1 MILGWGRPLYPSD
14 GFLEGFSAQPGVQVW
29 HLEET
34 FRPRRVSASL
44 DEPLTSLTPDLK
56 ISGRQWLIQAP
67 ASVKVSLQS
76 GLLRLGSRC
85 IYESNPSNSAWQELV
100 VRPSGSFPP
109 GWWHRMRDPQLY
121 HQPLLLLGTHNNP
134 NYFHWLTQPG
144 LAPLFLQEHF
154 GFNPL
159 SGMCLALS
167 HRPRRSLPPYLSSL
181 LEVFAAELPVVQD
194 IALASS
200 LLCRFALQEHK
211 SDVVISPAQLHW
223 LRRRCRDQ
231 LQPVPQ
237 PWRRVLISR
246 RQSSRRR
253 CLNEDQVLA
262 ALAPYGFERHC
273 LEDLSV
279 SEQLSLFA
287 ESVLLVGP
295 HGAGFTNLVACSS
308 QASIIE
314 LMPRPG
320 AFSHYYAM
328 ADILGLR
335 HGHLLASSCCRQ
347 TDDFTIT
354 PDNLLQLLR
363 EMELL

>member
-1 MILGWGRPLYPSD
+1 MILGSGRLLYPSD
-14 GFLEGFSAQPGVQVW
+14 EFLGWLSAQPGVQTW

-34 FRPRRVSASL
+34 FQPRRVSASL
-44 DEPLTSLTPDLK
+44 DEPLISLTPNLK
-56 ISGRQWLIQAP
+56 VSGRQWLIQAP

-85 IYESNPSNSAWQELV
+85 IYESNPSNSDWHALV
-100 VRPSGSFPP
+100 GRPAGSFPP
-109 GWWHRMRDPQLY
+109 GWWHRKRDPQLY
-121 HQPLLLLGTHNNP
+121 QQPLLLLGTHNNP

-154 GFNPL
+154 GLNPL
-159 SGMCLALS
+159 SGTALALS
-167 HRPRRSLPPYLSSL
+167 HRPRRSLPSYVSSL

-200 LLCRFALQEHK
+200 ALSRFALHEHK
-211 SDVVISPAQLHW
+211 TDVVISPAQLHW
-223 LRRRCRDQ
+223 LHRRCRDQ
-231 LQPVPQ
+231 LQPAPH

-246 RQSSRRR
+246 RQSGRRR

-262 ALAPYGFERHC
+262 ALAPFGFERYC

-279 SEQLSLFA
+279 SEQLCLFA

-308 QASIIE
+308 QATIIE

-335 HGHLLASSCCRQ
+335 HGHLLARCCYRES
-347 TDDFTIT
+347 DDFTII
-354 PDNLLQLLR
+354 PDDLLELLR